1 MKRMTAIRSCVT
13 AIIVAK
19 NQAADEGSAAILI
32 VISILR
38 NTLLVC
44 V

>member
-1 MKRMTAIRSCVT
+1 MKRMTVIRSCVT

-19 NQAADEGSAAILI
+19 NQAADEESAAILKYI
-32 VISILR
+32 ILR